1 MQDGQTI
8 HRSVLKR
15 FLHYRSTTGPSETT
29 SNKAGSPD
37 AQQAPSFSAVPAL
50 GMSSQKVGLREP
62 RSIRIRE
69 VVYRPNGASAGT
81 RSARVKGALN
91 KFGSSD
97 ARPYSA
103 SGEADDGESS

>member
-62 RSIRIRE
+62 KEYPDPRGRLPAEWGISWDEIRQGE
-69 VVYRPNGASAGT
+69 G
-81 RSARVKGALN
+81 
-91 KFGSSD
+91 GSKQIW
-97 ARPYSA
+97 
-103 SGEADDGESS
+103 EF